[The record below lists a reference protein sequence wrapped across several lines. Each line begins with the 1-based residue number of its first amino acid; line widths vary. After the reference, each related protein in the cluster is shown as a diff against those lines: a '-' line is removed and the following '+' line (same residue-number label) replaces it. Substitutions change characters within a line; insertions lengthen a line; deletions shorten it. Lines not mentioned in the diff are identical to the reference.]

1 MQRFDEMEKLMDA
14 ASECRNRELL
24 YKKMLEQLKTAGLMY
39 EGKDGQAYAVQSFEQ
54 CQEYK
59 QQYSME
65 ERNSAYNEVQKAE
78 HELNS

>member
-39 EGKDGQAYAVQSFEQ
+39 EGKDG
-54 CQEYK
+54 
-59 QQYSME
+59 
-65 ERNSAYNEVQKAE
+65 
-78 HELNS
+78 